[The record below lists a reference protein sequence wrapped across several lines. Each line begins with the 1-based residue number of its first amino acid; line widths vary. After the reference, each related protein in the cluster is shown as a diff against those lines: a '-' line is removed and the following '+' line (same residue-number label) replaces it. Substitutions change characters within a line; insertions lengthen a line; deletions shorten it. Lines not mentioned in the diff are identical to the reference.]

1 MTREKYEA
9 YNMDK
14 RYCTIY
20 LARHGETEA
29 NVLRITQG
37 HSSSPLTDKGK
48 MQAKSLGENLHDVHF
63 DAIFSSDLERAKH
76 TAEIAALDR
85 KISVQT
91 SQLLREKSFGTF
103 EGGPIIH
110 YIEALQKI
118 VSEETEPALF
128 MTAKLGVGD
137 ESEAE
142 VASRVIRFLRE
153 IAVAYEGKTVLVV
166 SHGAAIRILLAHLG
180 FGTRKELLGSVSNA
194 AYIKLESDGIDFFV
208 KETFGVM
215 KKV

>member
-1 MTREKYEA
+1 
-9 YNMDK
+9 MDTK
-14 RYCTIY
+14 YCTIY

-48 MQAKSLGENLHDVHF
+48 MQAKALGENLFDIHF
-63 DAIFSSDLERAKH
+63 DAVFSSDLERAKH
-76 TAEIAALDR
+76 TAEIATLNR
-85 KISVQT
+85 KIAVQT

-118 VSEETEPALF
+118 VSEEEEVAKY
-128 MTAKLGVGD
+128 MAAKLGVGD
-137 ESEAE
+137 ESEEE
-142 VASRVIRFLRE
+142 VATRVIRFLRE
-153 IAVAYEGKTVLVV
+153 IAVAYAGKTVLVV

-180 FGTRKELLGSVSNA
+180 FGTRKELLGSISNA

-208 KETFGVM
+208 KETFGVV